1 MGRQETQLR
10 AASCLVEEDCVQG
23 LKTYVSPFRTEMGFG
38 PTSEVAPYPIPL
50 PHLTSV
56 PLLSQ
61 HVDPASEKHDAGK
74 TQGILKIKFLGFSF
88 FYPFLKFVRFT
99 QLFGT
104 SLLIMALQCS
114 MRNYVKITVATV
126 LKLVTE
132 KSPLLTNLHK

>member
-1 MGRQETQLR
+1 
-10 AASCLVEEDCVQG
+10 
-23 LKTYVSPFRTEMGFG
+23 MGFG
-38 PTSEVAPYPIPL
+38 PISEFAPYPIPL

-61 HVDPASEKHDAGK
+61 HVDPASEEHDAGK

>member
-1 MGRQETQLR
+1 M
-10 AASCLVEEDCVQG
+10 VEEDCAQG
-23 LKTYVSPFRTEMGFG
+23 LKIYVSPFRTEMGFG
-38 PTSEVAPYPIPL
+38 PISEFAPYPIPL
-50 PHLTSV
+50 PHLASV

-61 HVDPASEKHDAGK
+61 HVDPASEEHVAGK
-74 TQGILKIKFLGFSF
+74 TQGILKRKFLGFSF

-126 LKLVTE
+126 LKLVAE

>member
-1 MGRQETQLR
+1 M
-10 AASCLVEEDCVQG
+10 VEEDCVQG
-23 LKTYVSPFRTEMGFG
+23 LKPYVSPFRTEMGFG
-38 PTSEVAPYPIPL
+38 PISEFAPYPIPL

-61 HVDPASEKHDAGK
+61 HVDPASEEHDAGK
-74 TQGILKIKFLGFSF
+74 TQGILKIKFLGFGF

>member
-38 PTSEVAPYPIPL
+38 PISEFAPYPIPL

-61 HVDPASEKHDAGK
+61 HVDPASEEHDAGK

-88 FYPFLKFVRFT
+88 FLSFFEVREIYPAIWYIFVNNGAPVQHEKLCKNNSCDRPKV
-99 QLFGT
+99 GY
-104 SLLIMALQCS
+104 
-114 MRNYVKITVATV
+114 RKITIA
-126 LKLVTE
+126 
-132 KSPLLTNLHK
+132 N